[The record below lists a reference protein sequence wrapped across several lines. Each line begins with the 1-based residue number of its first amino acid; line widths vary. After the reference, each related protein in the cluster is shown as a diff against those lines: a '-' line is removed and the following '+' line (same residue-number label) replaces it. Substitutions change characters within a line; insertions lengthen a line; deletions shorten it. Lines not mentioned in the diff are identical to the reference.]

1 MELYKTKEKSKY
13 NVGLIIVAAILLVFG
28 LLMIYSSS
36 SSLALVYRDGDFF
49 YYVKRQI
56 IWILIGSILA
66 YYFYRL
72 NYEGIKKL
80 GFYLTIGSLLLILY
94 TLPKAIFQIDVHF
107 VNTLNGATRWIDLGL
122 FDLQPSELFKF
133 GIIIFTASWLTMS
146 QSSIKSIEQFIRRYR
161 DREYTYKILNF
172 IYLLFPVVLTIF
184 GSLLIL
190 LQKDFDTIIIIFVGF
205 IAAYY
210 IGVDKKYQKTAIVV
224 VIILGLLASV
234 FALIGVEYRRQRV
247 ESYVEIL
254 LHGEPSETSKRAE
267 SFQVWNGLVG
277 IGSGGLF
284 GLGYGESRQKLF
296 FLQEAA
302 YTDSIYA
309 IIGEEFG
316 LVGSLSIIFL
326 FLLFLSQGLNIAK
339 DSTDKFENIMA
350 TGVTVGISSQ
360 AFLNIAANLAVI
372 PFGGIP
378 LPFVSYGGSST
389 VITLISMGLILKVGA
404 KQTTAIKKFRY

>member
-1 MELYKTKEKSKY
+1 MELYNTKEKSKY
-13 NVGLIIVAAILLVFG
+13 NIGLIVVAAILLVFG

-36 SSLALVYRDGDFF
+36 SSLALVYRDGDIF

-56 IWILIGSILA
+56 IWIVIGSFLA
-66 YYFYRL
+66 FYFYKV
-72 NYEGIKKL
+72 NYEAIKRL
-80 GFYLTIGSLLLILY
+80 GFLITLGSIILILY
-94 TLPKAIFQIDVHF
+94 TLPKALFQIDVPF

-146 QSSIKSIEQFIRRYR
+146 QSSIKGIEQFLRRYR
-161 DREYTYKILNF
+161 DREYTYKLLNF
-172 IYLLFPVVLTIF
+172 IYLLFPVVLVTF

-224 VIILGLLASV
+224 VILLGLFASI

-316 LVGSLSIIFL
+316 LVGSLSVIFL

-339 DSTDKFENIMA
+339 DSSDKFENIMA
-350 TGVTVGISSQ
+350 TGVTVGIASQ

-389 VITLISMGLILKVGA
+389 VITLISLGLILKVGA
-404 KQTTAIKKFRY
+404 KQTTTIKKFRY

>member
-13 NVGLIIVAAILLVFG
+13 NIGLMIVAAILLVFG

-36 SSLALVYRDGDFF
+36 SSLALAYQDGDVF
-49 YYVKRQI
+49 YFVKRQI
-56 IWILIGSILA
+56 IWIAIGSLLA
-66 YYFYRL
+66 YYFFRL

-80 GFYLTIGSLLLILY
+80 GFFITLGSLILIIY
-94 TLPKAIFQIDVHF
+94 TLPKALFQIDVPF

-161 DREYTYKILNF
+161 DREYTYKLLNF
-172 IYLLFPVVLTIF
+172 VYLLFPVVLVIL

-190 LQKDFDTIIIIFVGF
+190 LQKDFDTIVIVYVGF
-205 IAAYY
+205 VAAYY

-224 VIILGLLASV
+224 VSMLGIFGSL
-234 FALIGVEYRRQRV
+234 FALVGVEYRRDRV
-247 ESYVEIL
+247 DAYVEIL
-254 LHGEPSETSKRAE
+254 LQGEPSNDSKKDEA
-267 SFQVWNGLVG
+267 FQVWNGLVG

-316 LVGSLSIIFL
+316 LMGSLGIIFL

-350 TGVTVGISSQ
+350 TGVTVGIASQ

-378 LPFVSYGGSST
+378 LPFVSYGGTST
-389 VITLISMGLILKVGA
+389 VITLISLGLLLKVGA
-404 KQTTAIKKFRY
+404 KQSTQIKKFRY

>member
-1 MELYKTKEKSKY
+1 MELYNTKEKSKY
-13 NVGLIIVAAILLVFG
+13 NIGLLIVAAILLVFG

-36 SSLALVYRDGDFF
+36 SSLALVYRDGDIF

-56 IWILIGSILA
+56 IWIIIGSFLA
-66 YYFYRL
+66 FYCYKV
-72 NYEGIKKL
+72 NYQAIKRL
-80 GFYLTIGSLLLILY
+80 GFFITLGSIILILY
-94 TLPKAIFQIDVHF
+94 TLPKALFQIDIPF

-146 QSSIKSIEQFIRRYR
+146 QNSTKSIEQFLRRYR
-161 DREYTYKILNF
+161 DREYTYKLLNF
-172 IYLLFPVVLTIF
+172 IYLLFPVVLVTF
-184 GSLLIL
+184 GSVLIL
-190 LQKDFDTIIIIFVGF
+190 LQKDFDTIIVIFVGF

-224 VIILGLLASV
+224 VILLGLFAST

-316 LVGSLSIIFL
+316 LVGSLSVIFL

-339 DSTDKFENIMA
+339 DSNDKFENIMA
-350 TGVTVGISSQ
+350 TGVTAGIASQ

-378 LPFVSYGGSST
+378 LPFVSYGGTST
-389 VITLISMGLILKVGA
+389 VITLISLGLILKVGA
-404 KQTTAIKKFRY
+404 KQTTTIKKFRY

>member
-13 NVGLIIVAAILLVFG
+13 NIGLIIVVGILLVFG

-49 YYVKRQI
+49 YYVKRQFV
-56 IWILIGSILA
+56 WILIGSILG
-66 YYFYRL
+66 YLFYRL
-72 NYEGIKKL
+72 KYDIIRKL
-80 GFYLTIGSLLLILY
+80 GFYITVFSLVLIIY
-94 TLPKAIFQIDVHF
+94 TLPKALFGIDMPLVK
-107 VNTLNGATRWIDLGL
+107 TLNGATRWIDLIF

-146 QSSIKSIEQFIRRYR
+146 QSSIKRIEQTLKKYR
-161 DREYTYKILNF
+161 DREYTYRVLNF
-172 IYLLFPVVLTIF
+172 IYLLFPVVLTVF
-184 GSLLIL
+184 GSILIL

-205 IAAYY
+205 LAAYY
-210 IGVDKKYQKTAIVV
+210 IGVDKKYQKTAIIVV
-224 VIILGLLASV
+224 LILGTIAST

-247 ESYVEIL
+247 ESYIEIL
-254 LHGEPSETSKRAE
+254 VHGEPSETSKRAE

-277 IGSGGLF
+277 IGSGGFF

-316 LVGSLSIIFL
+316 LVGSLSVIFL
-326 FLLFLSQGLNIAK
+326 FLL
-339 DSTDKFENIMA
+339 
-350 TGVTVGISSQ
+350 
-360 AFLNIAANLAVI
+360 NL
-372 PFGGIP
+372 
-378 LPFVSYGGSST
+378 LR
-389 VITLISMGLILKVGA
+389 LLKILV
-404 KQTTAIKKFRY
+404 